1 MATPVV
7 ESLFITLKR
16 GMAGVRHQH
25 VRIVKAIGL
34 TYRQQTVERT
44 NTPAMR
50 GAVAKIPHLLTL
62 ETNLQ
67 RAARLAAQAEA
78 RKLRPPVIVKHA

>member
-50 GAVAKIPHLLTL
+50 GAVAK
-62 ETNLQ
+62 
-67 RAARLAAQAEA
+67 
-78 RKLRPPVIVKHA
+78 V

>member
-1 MATPVV
+1 
-7 ESLFITLKR
+7 
-16 GMAGVRHQH
+16 MAGVRHQH

-50 GAVAKIPHLLTL
+50 GAVAKVPTYNELRGLLL
-62 ETNLQ
+62 RQ
-67 RAARLAAQAEA
+67 RRENSDL
-78 RKLRPPVIVKHA
+78 L